1 MELKR
6 KPKGEKVYR
15 GAYNYYKGDT
25 IYAEEEFEVYKDKK
39 ELSMSFFSSMFSRVA
54 TGELLNIYTDFQV
67 SKDFIPQKVLI
78 ERTMGN
84 EIVREIYDF
93 DKRNNIIDYI
103 FINKDGE
110 EHCRINSGP
119 KFHITT
125 PTTASSM
132 LFSKSKK
139 EDTSGKNFFTL
150 ITSHNK
156 WTYEAPPAQKTIIW
170 QKVSLTTENLLI
182 EGATVQATQYRIIEE
197 AQNMDEEKLEKLP
210 NIKVY
215 QSRHATIPY
224 MIKDDHG
231 TRIQIKFLND
241 LDKE

>member
-15 GAYNYYKGDT
+15 GAYNYFKGDT
-25 IYAEEEFEVYKDKK
+25 LYAEEEFEVYKDKK

-54 TGELLNIYTDFQV
+54 TGELLNIYVDFQV

-84 EIVREIYDF
+84 EIVREMYDF
-93 DKRNNIIDYI
+93 DKRNNVIDYF
-103 FINKDGE
+103 FITKDGQ
-110 EHCRINSGP
+110 EHCQIQSGP

-125 PTTASSM
+125 PTTVTSM

-139 EDTSGKNFFTL
+139 EDTSGKNFFSL
-150 ITSHNK
+150 IASHNK
-156 WTYEAPPAQKTIIW
+156 WKFEEAPSAKTIIF
-170 QKVSLTTENLLI
+170 QKVSINNENILI
-182 EGATVQATQYRIIEE
+182 EGQQVQALQYRMLEDN
-197 AQNMDEEKLEKLP
+197 QNLDEEKMEKLP
-210 NIKVY
+210 NIKVFL
-215 QSRHATIPY
+215 SKHVSIPY
-224 MIKDDHG
+224 IVKDDQG